1 MPLLWLCDPQT
12 LLGEGQNMKRVIGL
26 GGIFFK
32 ARDPK
37 ALYEWYGKHLGIESR
52 ADGSGAM
59 WRDADHPEI
68 PGCNVFAIFPD
79 TTKYL
84 GSGPSPFMIN
94 FRVDNLPELLQALRE
109 EGVQVDDKLE
119 EYEGFGKFGWI
130 TDPEGNRVELWE
142 PPKTE
147 AGS

>member
-1 MPLLWLCDPQT
+1 
-12 LLGEGQNMKRVIGL
+12 MKRVIGL

-37 ALYEWYGKHLGIESR
+37 ALYEWYRKHLGIES
-52 ADGSGAM
+52 AEGSGAM
-59 WRDADHPEI
+59 WRDGDHPEI

-94 FRVDNLPELLQALRE
+94 FRVDDLTELVKALRE
-109 EGVQVDDKLE
+109 EGVQVEDKVE
-119 EYEGFGKFGWI
+119 EADYGKFGWI
-130 TDPEGNRVELWE
+130 TDPEGNRVELWQ
-142 PPKTE
+142 P
-147 AGS
+147 AAN